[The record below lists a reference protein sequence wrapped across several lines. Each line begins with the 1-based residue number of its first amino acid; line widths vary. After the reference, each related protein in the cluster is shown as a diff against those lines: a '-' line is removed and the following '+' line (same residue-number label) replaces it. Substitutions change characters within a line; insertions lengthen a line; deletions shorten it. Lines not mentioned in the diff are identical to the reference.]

1 MKTFGPCES
10 KPILMSLDAFG
21 LMEQDSDGCNRFPGL
36 GFLSQNRRI
45 SELGGSGK
53 AICYKPLILHIGTLR
68 SREGGALNEISGENS
83 FFAAKPILIIILIF
97 DLHPFQGPVA
107 PLSTQRYDHIL
118 EGAETGL
125 FPEQEMS
132 FRSLRL

>member
-1 MKTFGPCES
+1 
-10 KPILMSLDAFG
+10 MSLDAFG
-21 LMEQDSDGCNRFPGL
+21 LMEQDRDGCNRFPEL

-53 AICYKPLILHIGTLR
+53 DICFKPLILHIGTLR
-68 SREGGALNEISGENS
+68 SQEGAHLMKSLVRTV
-83 FFAAKPILIIILIF
+83 FFTAKCIPIIILIF
-97 DLHPFQGPVA
+97 YLHPFQGPMA
-107 PLSTQRYDHIL
+107 PLSTRRYDLVL

-132 FRSLRL
+132 FRSLRLWFIGLPQAM